1 MHEPIPVA
9 HSDGSVASEGITRP
23 IIVGYDGSAPS
34 RHALA
39 YAAGMARRMDRVLM
53 LAHIRPTPACYGLD
67 YGWSLP
73 AEDPAELLDWLRAEL
88 VETIDPSGLAVQIV
102 ERMGD
107 AARQLAAL
115 AGETQA
121 DAIVLG
127 APRHWVHRITGSV
140 PVWLAR
146 HACCPVIMVP

>member
-1 MHEPIPVA
+1 MHEAIHGA
-9 HSDGSVASEGITRP
+9 RSYDSVAAERLTRP
-23 IIVGYDGSAPS
+23 ILVGYDGSAPS

-39 YAAGMARRMDRVLM
+39 YAAGMASRMDRPLL
-53 LAHIRPTPACYGLD
+53 LAYVRPTPACYGFD
-67 YGWSLP
+67 FAWPLP
-73 AEDPAELLDWLRAEL
+73 AEDPAQLLDWLRAEL
-88 VETIDPSGLAVQIV
+88 VDTLDPSGLTVHVAG
-102 ERMGD
+102 RTGD

-115 AGETQA
+115 AHETRA

-146 HACCPVIMVP
+146 NASCPVIMIP

>member
-1 MHEPIPVA
+1 MHEPTPVA
-9 HSDGSVASEGITRP
+9 RWHDSVAADGITRP
-23 IIVGYDGSAPS
+23 ILVGYHGSAPS

-39 YAAGMARRMDRVLM
+39 YAAGMARRMDRPLVL
-53 LAHIRPTPACYGLD
+53 AYVRPTPACHALD
-67 YGWSLP
+67 YGWAFP
-73 AEDPAELLDWLRAEL
+73 AEDPAELLDWLRTEL
-88 VETIDPSGLAVQIV
+88 VDTIDPSGLAVLFV

-127 APRHWVHRITGSV
+127 APRHWLHRITGSV